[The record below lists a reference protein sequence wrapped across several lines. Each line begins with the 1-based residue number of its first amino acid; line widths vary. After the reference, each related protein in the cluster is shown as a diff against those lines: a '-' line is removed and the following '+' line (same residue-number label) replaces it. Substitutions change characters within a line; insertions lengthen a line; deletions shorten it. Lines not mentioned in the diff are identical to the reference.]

1 MRPNEHT
8 SFWLSYSGLFL
19 ALFFI
24 FLLIFG
30 ALSAKLVFLQDGA
43 KAINL
48 AIAEDRKALLLEADK
63 LQKQEQTI
71 LDFITEINATS
82 ELLASKISL
91 SFLKLKNDSNETADL
106 LNRKENEIKELKLS
120 LNELE
125 SKLALAEQKAKE
137 PVIIAE
143 QNITKASQN
152 SLKIIAN
159 LKMRFKD
166 SELDNKIDAKTGS
179 LALSV
184 DEFFN
189 ASSLKNENDL
199 KSLIEPYFSVL
210 LDPEIFERIS
220 FISIAVPAPRDID
233 DALLALERASAL
245 AGFIYNF
252 KESSAFR
259 DKLVFV
265 PLSAKSELFSFSFV
279 PSYE

>member
-43 KAINL
+43 KTKNQAIE
-48 AIAEDRKALLLEADK
+48 EDRKALLLEAHK
-63 LQKQEQTI
+63 LEKEQQTL
-71 LDFITEINATS
+71 LDFVSEINATN

-106 LNRKENEIKELKLS
+106 LSRKESEINQLKLS

-125 SKLALAEQKAKE
+125 TKLNEYRQKE
-137 PVIIAE
+137 PVPMLDQSPIKT
-143 QNITKASQN
+143 NQN

-159 LKMRFKD
+159 LKMRLKD
-166 SELDNKIDAKTGS
+166 AELSKKIDAKTGS
-179 LALSV
+179 LALSA
-184 DEFFN
+184 DEFFDGS
-189 ASSLKNENDL
+189 ALKNEDAL
-199 KSLIEPYFSVL
+199 KSLIEPYFAVL
-210 LDPEIFERIS
+210 LDPEIFERVL
-220 FISIAVPAPRDID
+220 FITVAVPAPKDID

-245 AGFIYNF
+245 AGLIYGF
-252 KESSAFR
+252 KESVVFK
-259 DKLVFV
+259 DKLVFA
-265 PLSAKSELFSFSFV
+265 PLSAQNELLSLSFV
-279 PSYE
+279 PKP